1 MRRHRALNSMNKL
14 SPPPINATGGIEL
27 PALAWIGLGAN
38 LGDAQQTLSDAAC
51 AIDAWPHSRI
61 EAASALYRSTPIDA
75 DGPDYTNA
83 VIRIST
89 SMSPLEL
96 LHALQALELAAGRL
110 RPYRNAPRSLDL
122 DVLCYE
128 TEGQA
133 LALATPELSLPH
145 PRMHQRAFV
154 LRPMHSIDPAKVSPD
169 QLQATEEQFLEPLP
183 NNEQWPWLPTGSKP
197 RFC

>member
-1 MRRHRALNSMNKL
+1 MNKQPAA
-14 SPPPINATGGIEL
+14 SINATGGIEL

-51 AIDAWPHSRI
+51 AIEAWPHSRI

-83 VIRIST
+83 VIRIRT
-89 SMSPLEL
+89 SLCPLEL

-128 TEGQA
+128 VAGQTI
-133 LALATPELSLPH
+133 ALATSELSLPH
-145 PRMHQRAFV
+145 PRMHERAFV

-169 QLQATEEQFLEPLP
+169 QLQATQAQFLEPLP
-183 NNEQWPWLPTGSKP
+183 LNEQWRWLAAKP
-197 RFC
+197 

>member
-1 MRRHRALNSMNKL
+1 MLCHMPTNSMNKL
-14 SPPPINATGGIEL
+14 PSTPTSVPSSIEL

-38 LGDAQQTLSDAAC
+38 LGDAQQTLSDAAF
-51 AIDAWPHSRI
+51 AINAWPHSHI

-83 VIRIST
+83 VIRIRT
-89 SMSPLEL
+89 ALDPLQL

-128 TEGQA
+128 AAGQA
-133 LALATPELSLPH
+133 VALDTPELSLPH
-145 PRMHQRAFV
+145 PRMHERAFV
-154 LRPMHSIDPAKVSPD
+154 LRPMHSIDPAKVPPE
-169 QLQATEEQFLEPLP
+169 QLQATQAQFLEPLP
-183 NNEQWPWLPTGSKP
+183 SNAQWRWLPVGA
-197 RFC
+197 